1 MSLLSVNK
9 FSRSLAW
16 VCLAI
21 GAFCLTITAGCG
33 GLPRTLFGS
42 EIVSDP
48 GDAKGKPVRINK
60 SRSSQKESL
69 TRTQLQTALMNFA
82 DRFGAMVFTATEK
95 FEKEPASPKV
105 RLAAA
110 RSRFY
115 LSSSAFGIAAGPNPG
130 TSLLDMVVLTTLSR
144 ILWEECW
151 KAQVFGGRAEV
162 MVEGFRKFE
171 ADIWSIAAKVLT
183 KPQVEALYVVI
194 LEWRDKHPDE
204 TAVSF
209 TRFRDFGELRPD
221 SPLAEVMRPN
231 GFFPEVSEAAR
242 AADEIRLLGDRAM
255 YLLSRMQATSN
266 LQVDLAYRE
275 LVTEPEI
282 RQILADGDRLTN
294 ISERFTEIVEQFPAK
309 IAEERDAAINQFAR
323 MASNERKEL
332 MADLL
337 SEEKAVKGLFADL
350 RQILEAGNKLA
361 DQINTAVNSVDT
373 LAARFDT
380 GPNPERLSIED
391 YRGIVSE
398 FTISVQQ
405 LNALLHSVDELLTSP
420 KLERALPVAFK
431 FTDRVEVLGETWMKD
446 FFILGAAL
454 ILMFFITLLLYRII
468 SRRFVESSK

>member
-1 MSLLSVNK
+1 MSVLPVNK
-9 FSRSLAW
+9 FSRPLGW
-16 VCLAI
+16 FFLAI
-21 GAFCLTITAGCG
+21 GVYCLIITAGCG
-33 GLPRTLFGS
+33 VLSRIPLGTEIGS
-42 EIVSDP
+42 DH
-48 GDAKGKPVRINK
+48 GDAKGKPVRISE
-60 SRSSQKESL
+60 SRSSQQESL

-82 DRFGAMVFTATEK
+82 DRFGAMVFTATEE
-95 FEKEPASPKV
+95 FEKEPASPEV

-115 LSSSAFGIAAGPNPG
+115 LSSSAFGIAAGPNPVIA
-130 TSLLDMVVLTTLSR
+130 LLDMVVLTTPSR
-144 ILWEECW
+144 ILWEESW

-162 MVEGFRKFE
+162 FVEGFRKLE
-171 ADIWSIAAKVLT
+171 SDIWSIAAKVLT
-183 KPQVEALYVVI
+183 KPQMKELYAVI

-204 TAVSF
+204 TAMSF
-209 TRFRDFGELRPD
+209 TRFRDFGELRTD
-221 SPLAEVMRPN
+221 SPLADVTRSN

-282 RQILADGDRLTN
+282 RQILADGNRFTN
-294 ISERFTEIVEQFPAK
+294 ISDRFTGIVEQFPEK
-309 IAEERDAAINQFAR
+309 IAEERNAAINQFAR
-323 MASNERKEL
+323 MASNERKKL
-332 MADLL
+332 MEDLL

-361 DQINTAVNSVDT
+361 DRVNTTVNSIDT

-380 GPNPERLSIED
+380 GPNPERLSIGD
-391 YRGIVSE
+391 YRQIVSE
-398 FTISVQQ
+398 FTVSTQQ
-405 LNALLHSVDELLTSP
+405 LNALVHSVDELLTSP
-420 KLERALPVAFK
+420 KLEKSLPVAFK
-431 FTDRVEVLGETWMKD
+431 LTDRVEILGKTWMKD

-468 SRRFVESSK
+468 SRRFVESRK

>member
-1 MSLLSVNK
+1 MTVLSVNK
-9 FSRSLAW
+9 FSRPLAW
-16 VCLAI
+16 VCLAV
-21 GAFCLTITAGCG
+21 GAFCLIITAGCG
-33 GLPRTLFGS
+33 GLPQILGS
-42 EIVSDP
+42 GIGSDH
-48 GDAKGKPVRINK
+48 GDAKEKPVRISK

-95 FEKEPASPKV
+95 FEKEPASPEV

-130 TSLLDMVVLTTLSR
+130 TALLDMVVLTTLSR
-144 ILWEECW
+144 ILWEESW
-151 KAQVFGGRAEV
+151 KAKIFGGRAEIL
-162 MVEGFRKFE
+162 VEGFRKFE

-183 KPQVEALYVVI
+183 KRQTEELYALI

-209 TRFRDFGELRPD
+209 TRFRDFGDLRAG
-221 SPLAEVMRPN
+221 SPLTEVTRAG

-255 YLLSRMQATSN
+255 YLLGRMQATSN

-275 LVTEPEI
+275 FVTEPEI
-282 RQILADGDRLTN
+282 RKILADGNRFTN
-294 ISERFTEIVEQFPAK
+294 ISERFTGIVEQFPEK
-309 IAEERDAAINQFAR
+309 IAEERNAAINQFAR
-323 MASNERKEL
+323 MVSNERKKL
-332 MADLL
+332 MEDLL
-337 SEEKAVKGLFADL
+337 SEEKAVKTLFADL

-361 DQINTAVNSVDT
+361 DQINTAVNSIDA

-380 GPNPERLSIED
+380 GPNPERLSIGD
-391 YRGIVSE
+391 YRQIVSE
-398 FTISVQQ
+398 FTASAQQ
-405 LNALLHSVDELLTSP
+405 FNVLVHSIDELLTST
-420 KLERALPVAFK
+420 KLEKPLLVAFK
-431 FTDRVEVLGETWMKD
+431 LTDRVEILGETWMKE

-454 ILMFFITLLLYRII
+454 ILLFFITLLLYRII
-468 SRRFVESSK
+468 SMRFVESRK